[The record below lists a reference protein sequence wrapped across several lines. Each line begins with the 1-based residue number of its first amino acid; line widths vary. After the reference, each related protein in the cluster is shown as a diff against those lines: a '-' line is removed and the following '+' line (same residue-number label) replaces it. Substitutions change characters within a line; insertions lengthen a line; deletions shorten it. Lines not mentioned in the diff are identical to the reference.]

1 MEEPQ
6 AGLRRKEAMD
16 TTRVLHKGAVNYT
29 VCLLGKLICTKI
41 ENALKEKGARCPYPR
56 ITVLNK
62 L

>member
-1 MEEPQ
+1 MEQLQ
-6 AGLRRKEAMD
+6 AGLRRKEATD
-16 TTRVLHKGAVNYT
+16 TTRVLQQGAVNNT

-41 ENALKEKGARCPYPR
+41 ENALKEKGARCRYSR

>member
-1 MEEPQ
+1 MEQPQ

-16 TTRVLHKGAVNYT
+16 TTRVLQHGAVNNT

-41 ENALKEKGARCPYPR
+41 ENVLKEKGARGPYSR
-56 ITVLNK
+56 INVLNK